1 MHFSSKA
8 SSDLPRESGL
18 VEEADQKLPICSE
31 ILPSGDQSVEQV
43 YVRELQ
49 KLEVRKLIVLIVQG
63 ACQK

>member
-8 SSDLPRESGL
+8 SSDLLHESGL

-43 YVRELQ
+43 YVSC
-49 KLEVRKLIVLIVQG
+49 KIG
-63 ACQK
+63 S